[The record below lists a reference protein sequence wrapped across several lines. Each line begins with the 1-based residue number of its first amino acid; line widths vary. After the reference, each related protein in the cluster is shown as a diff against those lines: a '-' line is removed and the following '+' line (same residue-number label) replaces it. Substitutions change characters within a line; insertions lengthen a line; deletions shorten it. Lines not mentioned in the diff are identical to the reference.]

1 MREDSHVETDRGDGA
16 HLSTPAH
23 LRGIVVYPLLALL
36 YPVGLFLLIRAPR
49 PKRAWK
55 IASAAALLPVFVLV
69 VLIALKPYW
78 RFSGYMRGMADFSL
92 DMDSLLNDPDG
103 RLEAHRHAQA
113 ESEIPSR
120 VSGVTE
126 LSWTDFRG
134 PGRDGVC
141 RNETISLDWQ
151 TDPPRELWRQPVGGG
166 YASFVVAD
174 GRAYTI
180 EQRRRQEVVTC
191 YEVASG
197 REVWAFAYDA
207 SFEETLGG
215 DGPRATPTYHDGFI
229 FALGAQGH
237 LHCLK
242 ADTGEVVWKTDLL
255 KGGSIPNLEWG
266 LSGSPLI
273 VDDLVIVTHS
283 GKADPSIFAFDFRTG
298 AKRWETAGSQ
308 GYSSPALETIC
319 GVRQVLNLGGTELR
333 SLDLST
339 GKVLWRH
346 PWDTY
351 MWINASQP
359 LPIGGDRVFLSAG
372 YGHGA
377 AVVQVTRDGETWK
390 TEEVWALVRSMQNKF
405 SSSVIYQGHAY
416 GLDEAILC
424 CVDLATGERK
434 WRSGRYNFG
443 SVLLVND
450 HLLVLSEDG
459 RLALIK
465 AQPTKRKEIGSVEIL
480 EGRTWNN
487 FVVVG
492 GLLLARNDRWMVC
505 YDLRPSTRQPTTAK
519 VARGQGVDQPAGL
532 AASLLANR

>member
-1 MREDSHVETDRGDGA
+1 MREESHVENDRNDGTA
-16 HLSTPAH
+16 LPTPPY
-23 LRGIVVYPLLALL
+23 LRSRVVYPLLALL

-55 IASAAALLPVFVLV
+55 IVSAAALLPVFVLV
-69 VLIALKPYW
+69 VLVALKPYW
-78 RFSGYMRGMADFSL
+78 RFGGYMRGMADFSL
-92 DMDSLLNDPDG
+92 DMDSLLNNPDG
-103 RLEAHRHAQA
+103 RLEAHRQAQA
-113 ESEIPSR
+113 AGESPSL
-120 VSGVTE
+120 VNDIAE

-166 YASFVVAD
+166 YASFVVAE

-180 EQRRRQEVVTC
+180 EQRRKQEVVTC

-242 ADTGEVVWKTDLL
+242 AGSGEVVWKTDLL
-255 KGGSIPNLEWG
+255 KGGTITNLEWG
-266 LSGSPLI
+266 LAGSPLV
-273 VDDLVIVTHS
+273 VDDMLIVTHS
-283 GKADPSIFAFDFRTG
+283 GKADPSIFAFDWKTG
-298 AKRWETAGSQ
+298 EPRWTAAGSQ
-308 GYSSPALETIC
+308 GYSSPALATIC

-333 SLDLST
+333 SLDPST

-346 PWDTY
+346 PWNTY

-359 LPIGGDRVFLSAG
+359 MVIGGDRVFLSAG

-377 AVVQVTRDGETWK
+377 AVVRISRDGDSWK
-390 TEEVWALVRSMQNKF
+390 TAEAWARERSMQNKF

-434 WRSGRYNFG
+434 WRSGRYKFG

-465 AQPTKRKEIGSVEIL
+465 ARPTKRKEIGSVEIL

-519 VARGQGVDQPAGL
+519 VARGPGVDQPVGL
-532 AASLLANR
+532 AASLRPNR